1 MSTHDRTDHGVILV
15 TGASSG
21 IGRATAHELA
31 SRGHPLVLVARS
43 ATTLE
48 EVALECA
55 VLGGRAIT
63 HVADVAD
70 RDDVERAAAAALA
83 EFGRLDAVVHAAAVI
98 SYGRF
103 EDLPPEHFDAVV
115 RTNLIG
121 TGNVART
128 ALRHFRAHGGGR
140 LVVVGSLLGEISAPF
155 MSSYVTSKWGV
166 HGLVRTIQAEVRHEP
181 GVDVTLVAPGA
192 VDTPIY
198 RQAGTVLGRHGS
210 PPPPVVRPE
219 TVARRIVKALDR
231 PKQQVDVGPANRL
244 LVAAFRLLPV
254 VHDAVAAPAMRRLG
268 LSRDDGVPPT
278 PGNVFEPAPE
288 GNAVRPRADAGQ
300 GTGRVARGVRA

>member
-1 MSTHDRTDHGVILV
+1 MSTHDHTDHGVVLV

-31 SRGHPLVLVARS
+31 SRGRRLVLVARS
-43 ATTLE
+43 QASLD
-48 EVALECA
+48 EVAMECA
-55 VLGGRAIT
+55 VLGGRAVP
-63 HVADVAD
+63 HPADVAD
-70 RDDVERAAAAALA
+70 RDEVDRAVAVAVA

-128 ALRHFRAHGGGR
+128 TLRHFRDHGGGR
-140 LVVVGSLLGEISAPF
+140 LVVVGSLLGEISAPY

-166 HGLVRTIQAEVRHEP
+166 HGLVRSIQAEVRHEP
-181 GVDVTLVAPGA
+181 AVDVTLVAPGA

-210 PPPPVVRPE
+210 PPPPVIRPE

-231 PKQQVDVGPANRL
+231 PKRQ
-244 LVAAFRLLPV
+244 
-254 VHDAVAAPAMRRLG
+254 
-268 LSRDDGVPPT
+268 
-278 PGNVFEPAPE
+278 
-288 GNAVRPRADAGQ
+288 
-300 GTGRVARGVRA
+300 